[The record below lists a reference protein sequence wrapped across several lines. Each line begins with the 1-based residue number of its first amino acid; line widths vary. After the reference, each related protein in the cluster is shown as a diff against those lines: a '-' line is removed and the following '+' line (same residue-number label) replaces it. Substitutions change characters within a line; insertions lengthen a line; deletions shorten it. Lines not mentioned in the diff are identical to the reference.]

1 MPQIAADYRKELENT
16 ARLMILVHR
25 VDILVKLILRTIV
38 RILRIEHASLLLYDK
53 KRDAYVAY
61 VSRGKMGV
69 KVPKGFTKIGKDDT
83 LIRYFTDA
91 SMRLW
96 DTPYLLLDILETASL
111 TLSAEKP
118 WLEDLRN
125 EFLLYNARA
134 CIPGFYRDTLI
145 FALFLGAKKDGSS
158 YAAEELDFLTVLSS
172 DAVMAIQNAWLFE
185 DLSDQFTKNKNLFF
199 QTTLALAGAIEAK
212 DPYTQ
217 GHTARVAQYSLLL
230 LEELGARGLVQ
241 RQELERL
248 RENLR
253 IAAFLHDIGK
263 IGVPESILNK
273 NGFLTES
280 ERVEI
285 EKHPLIGVSI
295 LNNVDEFK
303 EPILGVKYH
312 HERFDGKGY
321 PERLKGDQIPF
332 IARIVAVADVYDAI
346 TTDRPY
352 RRGLPKEQAL
362 AVIEQEKGKQ
372 FFPEIA
378 DAFIG
383 ALSVGKK

>member
-1 MPQIAADYRKELENT
+1 MPHIAADYRKELENT

-25 VDILVKLILRTIV
+25 ADILVKLILRTIV
-38 RILRIEHASLLLYDK
+38 RILHIEHASLLLYDK

-61 VSRGKMGV
+61 VSKGKTGF
-69 KVPKGFTKIGKDDT
+69 KVPTGLTKIGKDDT
-83 LIRYFTDA
+83 LIRYFTDS

-96 DTPYLLLDILETASL
+96 DTSYLLLEIIENASFA
-111 TLSAEKP
+111 LSAEKP

-125 EFLLYNARA
+125 EFLLYNARV
-134 CIPGFYRDTLI
+134 CIPGFYRGKLI
-145 FALFLGAKKDGSS
+145 FALFLGAKKDRALYSS
-158 YAAEELDFLTVLSS
+158 EELDFLTVLSS

-185 DLSDQFTKNKNLFF
+185 DLSTQFAKNKNLFF

-230 LEELGARGLVQ
+230 LEELGAEGLIQ
-241 RQELERL
+241 RQDMERL

-273 NGFLTES
+273 NGFLTDT

-285 EKHPLIGVSI
+285 EKHPLIGATI

-321 PERLKGDQIPF
+321 PEGLKGEQIPF
-332 IARIVAVADVYDAI
+332 IARIVAVADVFDAI

-352 RRGLPKEQAL
+352 RSGLSKEQAL
-362 AVIEQEKGKQ
+362 AVIAQEKGKQ
-372 FFPEIA
+372 FFPDIA
-378 DAFIG
+378 DVFIR
-383 ALSVGKK
+383 ALRVAR